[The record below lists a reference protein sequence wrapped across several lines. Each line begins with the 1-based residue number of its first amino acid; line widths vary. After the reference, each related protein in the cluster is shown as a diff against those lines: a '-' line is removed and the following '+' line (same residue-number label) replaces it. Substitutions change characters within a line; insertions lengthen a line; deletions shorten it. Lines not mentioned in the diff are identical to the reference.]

1 MEDALGPSFTSA
13 VVGNVNGEKAVDVG
27 AVASVRVLTAEG
39 EHACEYDVFWEDIF
53 NSKQVLTDS
62 TDYHGNEA
70 GDEQQE
76 PLIESLGQGSDA
88 GITNTTEDSSAGHGN
103 AEIQDCLF
111 FLPAPLIDS

>member
-53 NSKQVLTDS
+53 SIQNKYLQTRPIIMGMRPAMSNKS
-62 TDYHGNEA
+62 R
-70 GDEQQE
+70 
-76 PLIESLGQGSDA
+76 
-88 GITNTTEDSSAGHGN
+88 SSNLLARGPMQ
-103 AEIQDCLF
+103 A
-111 FLPAPLIDS
+111 